1 MAKTGFDLA
10 SILGDVSK
18 LDTGLQAEGR
28 EQIEYIDLSI
38 IDPDPNNF
46 YAMTDIEELA
56 ANIELLGLQQ
66 PLRVRPNPDKPG
78 RLIIVSGHRR
88 RAALE
93 LLVGEGKTQF
103 AQVPCIREAGDQSAA
118 LQELRLIYANS
129 DTRKLTSPELSKQA
143 ERVEALLYQL
153 KEEGMDFPG
162 RMRDHVAEACKVSK
176 SKLARLKVIREKL
189 DKPFFKLYEKGTI
202 AESVAYALAQQP
214 VEIQRAV
221 HDYKCTGKN
230 GAKYLREWQVE
241 SVAETYKGITG
252 QKCKMGGQC
261 IHAGNLLE
269 KIYDDTN
276 SYKPC
281 EYRKCCNECE
291 RLSSCKSACPKL
303 KDKVQKLKADKRA
316 AAQQE
321 KLAKEEKER
330 PDIEQITRL
339 WVRFGEARAA
349 AGKSVKEVRKAAD
362 MYYNS
367 LNDEVYE
374 KLEHSAVEVFPTTA
388 LPFSHGFNLTD
399 ARRLVAIADC
409 LGCSLDY
416 LFCRTDEPRA
426 KWEEPDTSA
435 PVPAAAWSTGK
446 PPMSGVFVV
455 KLAWGEAP
463 DDIIQTFLDYD
474 CYNGV
479 WSFEF
484 GEPLDTSVA
493 DVIGWIK
500 LPEEDEE

>member
-10 SILGDVSK
+10 SILGDVSR
-18 LDTGLQAEGR
+18 LDTGLQPDGR
-28 EQIEYIDLSI
+28 EQIEYIDLSL

-103 AQVPCIREAGDQSAA
+103 AQVPCIREAGGQSAA

-189 DKPFFKLYEKGTI
+189 DKPFFKLYEKGTM

-221 HDYKCTGKN
+221 HDYKCVGKN
-230 GAKYLREWQVE
+230 GAKYLREWEVDN
-241 SVAETYKGITG
+241 VAETYKGITG

-303 KDKVQKLKADKRA
+303 KDKVQKLKADKKA

-339 WVRFGEARAA
+339 WTRFGKARAA
-349 AGKSVKEVRKAAD
+349 AGKSVKQIMDAAD
-362 MYYNS
+362 KYYTP
-367 LNDEVYE
+367 NDDKQYRNLENGLE
-374 KLEHSAVEVFPTTA
+374 KITPSTH
-388 LPFSHGFNLTD
+388 LPYSYNFFVTD

-416 LFCRTDEPRA
+416 LFCRTDEPRCKA
-426 KWEEPDTSA
+426 AEPVASA
-435 PVPAAAWSTGK
+435 TVPAAAWSTGK
-446 PPMSGVFVV
+446 PPMSGAYVV
-455 KLAWGEAP
+455 KLAWGEEP

-493 DVIGWIK
+493 DVIGWMK
-500 LPEEDEE
+500 LPEDKE